1 MRFYATITVATCL
14 FLVTIVVKFEVFE
27 LNFIVGLNFINF
39 IINNIKFI
47 KSKMQILARRVGD
60 LWPINILTENIVTIL
75 TILSV
80 FR

>member
-1 MRFYATITVATCL
+1 MLLLLWPTCL
-14 FLVTIVVKFEVFE
+14 LLVTIVVKFEVFE

-60 LWPINILTENIVTIL
+60 L
-75 TILSV
+75 
-80 FR
+80 

>member
-14 FLVTIVVKFEVFE
+14 LLATIAVKFEVFE

-60 LWPINILTENIVTIL
+60 L
-75 TILSV
+75 
-80 FR
+80 